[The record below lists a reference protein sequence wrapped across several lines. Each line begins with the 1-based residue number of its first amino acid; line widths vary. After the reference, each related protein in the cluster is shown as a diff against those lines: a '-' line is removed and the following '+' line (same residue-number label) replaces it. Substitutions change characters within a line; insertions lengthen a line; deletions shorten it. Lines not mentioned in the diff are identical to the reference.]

1 MHIIKASPDP
11 LLSSFRLLNEQR
23 PTVPK
28 EGGIYLRS
36 FMIMHYALCMM
47 NYLKGSISL
56 RSYKQEF
63 GGFLSHCN
71 IATDNT

>member
-1 MHIIKASPDP
+1 MIVHYALCIMNY
-11 LLSSFRLLNEQR
+11 LR
-23 PTVPK
+23 
-28 EGGIYLRS
+28 GGIYLRS

-63 GGFLSHCN
+63 RAYSFSGSCAVGGCRG
-71 IATDNT
+71 TRYNTVER